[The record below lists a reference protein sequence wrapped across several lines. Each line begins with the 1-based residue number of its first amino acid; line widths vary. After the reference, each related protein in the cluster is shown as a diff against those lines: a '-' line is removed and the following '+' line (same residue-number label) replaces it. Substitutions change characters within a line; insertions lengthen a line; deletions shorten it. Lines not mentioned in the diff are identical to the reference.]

1 MKKRITL
8 LVLPIL
14 TIAMILVG
22 CGSKVNAT
30 DKAISVGRSAIE
42 IADEYL
48 DNNCTADSALR
59 DLEALSEKME
69 YVDSM
74 PNGTSEEQSQRTA
87 DFGVQSA
94 LVVLSHEIMMDKY
107 QNDRYD
113 DIVDARNEIAELI
126 GEDKR

>member
-1 MKKRITL
+1 MKKQLTT
-8 LVLPIL
+8 LVL
-14 TIAMILVG
+14 MILIIVALLAG

-48 DNNCTADSALR
+48 DNDCTADSALR
-59 DLEALSEKME
+59 DLDELSEKME

-74 PNGTSEEQSQRTA
+74 PNDTSEEQKQRTA

-94 LVVLSHEIMMDKY
+94 LVVLSHEITMDKFH
-107 QNDRYD
+107 NDRYD
-113 DIVDARNEIAELI
+113 DIVDARNKIAELI

>member
-1 MKKRITL
+1 MKKRIAF

-14 TIAMILVG
+14 TIVMFLVA

-59 DLEALSEKME
+59 DLEALIEKME

-74 PNGTSEEQSQRTA
+74 PTGTAEEQSQHSA
-87 DFGVQSA
+87 DFGVESY
-94 LVVLSHEIMMDKY
+94 LVILNHDILMDKY
-107 QNDRYD
+107 HNDRYD
-113 DIVDARNEIAELI
+113 DIVETRNNIAELI
-126 GEDKR
+126 GEDRR